1 MFKGFSTMICLA
13 ALCATLAAPAIA
25 GDRNLKPTSVAETTD
40 EQIARNV
47 THAIRLYSGY
57 EIFDWVEGNVQNGV
71 VTLTGAVR
79 LPWSQ
84 KDYTTLAQRIPGV
97 TSVRN
102 EIRVLPLSTYDDQ
115 IRRAAARSIYRDPQ
129 FAQYAMQAN
138 PSVHILVENGRIEL
152 KGIVAN
158 SMDRRLVADRVR
170 HSITAFEL
178 TNNLEIETAG

>member
-1 MFKGFSTMICLA
+1 MFKRFSTMICLA
-13 ALCATLAAPAIA
+13 ALCASLAAPAIA
-25 GDRNLKPTSVAETTD
+25 GDRNLRQASAAETTD

-57 EIFDWVEGNVQNGV
+57 EIFDWVEGNVENGV

-79 LPWSQ
+79 LPQSQ
-84 KDYTTLAQRIPGV
+84 KDYTTLAQRVPGV

-115 IRRAAARSIYRDPQ
+115 IRRAAARSIYRDPA

-138 PSVHILVENGRIEL
+138 PPVHILVENGRIEL
-152 KGIVAN
+152 KGIVATPLEKQLIEN
-158 SMDRRLVADRVR
+158 RVR
-170 HSITAFEL
+170 NSIIAFAI
-178 TNNLEIETAG
+178 TNNLEVEKAV